1 VDPNDVTIDFPG
13 QPPRHIPPLG
23 RVGRI
28 ANEPRPNADY
38 YDILR
43 GWRRARLPDLTIVRA
58 LFGIGLD
65 NIHSAQFHLL
75 SYATSFAI
83 QTFADTIYIVSS
95 LPPGM
100 TTAPCQETWP
110 PWKPYLPA

>member
-1 VDPNDVTIDFPG
+1 MSDHCAMATALHSGVDPNDVTIDFPG

-58 LFGIGLD
+58 LFGTGRD
-65 NIHSAQFHLL
+65 NTDSVQFHWI
-75 SYATSFAI
+75 SDATSFAI
-83 QTFADTIYIVSS
+83 QSFADPLFI
-95 LPPGM
+95 
-100 TTAPCQETWP
+100 
-110 PWKPYLPA
+110 